1 MSKYLGRQK
10 FHVAE
15 PLESHWERTDC
26 AEDNCKKFMEGWRI
40 LVDRELVM
48 PNGMKLGELQY
59 QYIKHK
65 SERRF
70 IETVMPENKVMF
82 TFYPGQNCFEQH
94 NRKIEGKEALFN
106 HRTGPSADKIITTKS
121 AHAQTIE
128 PEKWIDEFNEQ
139 SYQFKKMQSEG

>member
-65 SERRF
+65 
-70 IETVMPENKVMF
+70 
-82 TFYPGQNCFEQH
+82 
-94 NRKIEGKEALFN
+94 
-106 HRTGPSADKIITTKS
+106 
-121 AHAQTIE
+121 
-128 PEKWIDEFNEQ
+128 
-139 SYQFKKMQSEG
+139 